1 MSIDLPPVTS
11 PPWSVTAKRLIALT
25 VLTLLFLFA
34 RQVDAVAWYAIIV
47 AVVLAYL
54 LSPVVTFFERRLKL
68 IPNRETRR
76 SLSVLLTWL
85 MVLSLVGIVP
95 CFWGLQI
102 PGLLG
107 IIFGF
112 IGLKQTKDNARK
124 GRGMAIAGLVIGIIL
139 VVVAIALWVYILTS
153 DNCVRNGSSFT
164 CTSD

>member
-1 MSIDLPPVTS
+1 MAITTAWAGPALLSRLMS
-11 PPWSVTAKRLIALT
+11 PPPPPPNVPSGPGGFQPPPGYQAYSGQPMTP
-25 VLTLLFLFA
+25 
-34 RQVDAVAWYAIIV
+34 QGNSGMAVA
-47 AVVLAYL
+47 
-54 LSPVVTFFERRLKL
+54 S
-68 IPNRETRR
+68 
-76 SLSVLLTWL
+76 

-102 PGLLG
+102 PGVLG